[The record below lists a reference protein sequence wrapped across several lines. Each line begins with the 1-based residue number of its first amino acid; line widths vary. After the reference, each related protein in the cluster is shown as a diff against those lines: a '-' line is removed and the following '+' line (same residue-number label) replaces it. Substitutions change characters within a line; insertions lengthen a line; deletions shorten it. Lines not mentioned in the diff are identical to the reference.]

1 MSLKSVVLSYHDKHT
16 ELIMPLSGINTYH
29 FNVGS
34 VGMLGSLD
42 NLQGLSK

>member
-1 MSLKSVVLSYHDKHT
+1 MSIELVVLSYHDKHT
-16 ELIMPLSGINTYH
+16 ELIMPLFGINTYH

-42 NLQGLSK
+42 NL